1 MNKLVIYVDGS
12 CLGNP
17 GPGGW
22 AGILSFVVE
31 GEEIASKRVEGHIEQ
46 STNNR
51 MEIIALIETLKLVHT
66 KNPLDIQI
74 YTDSQYIVDGVG
86 KLENWF
92 AAGWRK
98 KDGTS
103 VANIDL
109 WQQVIP
115 LIEQWKPT
123 MNWVRG
129 HDTNATNRLVDA
141 MAKAQARKDVGQ

>member
-12 CLGNP
+12 CLRNP

-31 GEEIASKRVEGHIEQ
+31 GEEIASKRVEGYVDQ

-51 MEIIALIETLKLVHT
+51 MEIISLIETLKLVKT
-66 KNPLDIQI
+66 GNPLDVQV
-74 YTDSQYIVDGVG
+74 YTDSQYLIDGVE
-86 KLENWF
+86 KLELWSKG
-92 AAGWRK
+92 GWRK
-98 KDGTS
+98 KDGTT

-109 WQQVIP
+109 WESLIP

-129 HDTNATNRLVDA
+129 HDTNATNRMVDA
-141 MAKAQARKDVGQ
+141 MAKAQARKV